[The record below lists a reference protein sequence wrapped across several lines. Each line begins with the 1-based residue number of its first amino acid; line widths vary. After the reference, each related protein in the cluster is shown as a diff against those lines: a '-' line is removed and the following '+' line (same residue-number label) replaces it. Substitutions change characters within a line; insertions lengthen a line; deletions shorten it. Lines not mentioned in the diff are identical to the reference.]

1 MKYRSQIRIESDK
14 ISGLEDYY
22 GISIEEFACR
32 RNAERIIRDM
42 SFDDLKKL
50 FKFES
55 HGFSLSGLTPTRIE
69 QTSHVEYINS
79 INIPE

>member
-1 MKYRSQIRIESDK
+1 MKYSSKCRFNNDEIHLIEEQYK
-14 ISGLEDYY
+14 
-22 GISIEEFACR
+22 ISIEEFAAR

-55 HGFSLSGLTPTRIE
+55 YGITLSSYNEGLNHAQFI
-69 QTSHVEYINS
+69 EYINS